1 MKKVI
6 AACIDRVLEF
16 DTQNEAAK
24 YLETLRDKGS
34 EFRILH
40 REEIGGKV
48 DTRHKAIHS
57 TGNQNQTRI
66 KNHCGT
72 ERHNNRIFRKW

>member
-16 DTQNEAAK
+16 DTQQEAANHIDN
-24 YLETLRDKGS
+24 LREKKS

-40 REEIGGKV
+40 REEVGGKY
-48 DTRHKAIHS
+48 
-57 TGNQNQTRI
+57 RI
-66 KNHCGT
+66 
-72 ERHNNRIFRKW
+72 RIQEQYNKSPMIEN